1 MSEILKKMDTAFG
14 VLIGMEKD
22 LDVFLASDA
31 ANAVMQKDGK
41 YTVKDAISALR
52 ELIQHLAG
60 TLAERGTAT
69 LAEEAVEKA
78 IAAMPEAAQLKLPEG
93 SIVVH
98 GDEPEEL
105 SILVLR
111 KVNHELL
118 LRLVKDAGKT
128 LAGGSNDTLAA
139 VERIAPARHLDH
151 WDNRPY
157 AFEGYPEIGSVIVKA
172 VDEAGLLTKTTGATE
187 SESDL
192 ASLGRYLI
200 AASRKKASVQVNLVD
215 EGDTPETDD

>member
-1 MSEILKKMDTAFG
+1 MSKILKQMDKAFG

-22 LDVFLASDA
+22 LDVFLASDEADA
-31 ANAVMQKDGK
+31 AMMPDGK
-41 YTVKDAISALR
+41 HTVKDAITALR

-60 TLAERGTAT
+60 TLAEKGTAT
-69 LAEEAVEKA
+69 LAEEAITKA
-78 IAAMPEAAQLKLPEG
+78 IEAMPQAQELKLPEG

-98 GDEPEEL
+98 GDDPSEL

-151 WDNRPY
+151 WDRRAY
-157 AFEGYPEIGSVIVKA
+157 AYSGFPEIGTVIVKA
-172 VDEAGLLTKTTGATE
+172 VDDAGLLTKSTGPTE
-187 SESDL
+187 SEGDL

-200 AASRKKASVQVNLVD
+200 AASRKKANVQVNLID
-215 EGDTPETDD
+215 EGNTPETDD

>member
-31 ANAVMQKDGK
+31 ADAVMMPDGK
-41 YTVKDAISALR
+41 HTVKDAIGALR

-60 TLAERGTAT
+60 TLAEKGTAT
-69 LAEEAVEKA
+69 LAEEAITKVIEGMPKA
-78 IAAMPEAAQLKLPEG
+78 QELKLPAG

-151 WDNRPY
+151 WDRRAY
-157 AFEGYPEIGSVIVKA
+157 AYSGYPEIGSVIVKA

-200 AASRKKASVQVNLVD
+200 TASRKKANVQVNLVD
-215 EGDTPETDD
+215 ESDTEETDD